1 MLQRLLRR
9 RSAPVTA
16 PATICLAELSS
27 DEIVCS
33 LQRRSPLLQ
42 RRFSSG
48 NNLRKRARNFIKLY
62 EICCAFP
69 PTIFSYGDLLHQRFS
84 SMRSVA
90 QVFPVASSCILR
102 LFHLYRA
109 SLSIWVFDFLPCQK
123 KLEKA
128 MKFGKSLSNQI
139 KKTLPE
145 CQAIGPCS

>member
-1 MLQRLLRR
+1 RLLRR

-62 EICCAFP
+62 EICCAVSCGIELYSTAFP
-69 PTIFSYGDLLHQRFS
+69 SLSSFVEHLGFRFS
-84 SMRSVA
+84 SLSEEIRESHEIRKEPEQPDQENPTGMPSNWTLLL
-90 QVFPVASSCILR
+90 SLR
-102 LFHLYRA
+102 IALLNA
-109 SLSIWVFDFLPCQK
+109 LGSI
-123 KLEKA
+123 EKEEEYIIRL
-128 MKFGKSLSNQI
+128 K
-139 KKTLPE
+139 
-145 CQAIGPCS
+145 